1 MRREKSS
8 SRARSHSR
16 EVRGAQARV
25 VGEARGVV
33 REVKGPP
40 YGARGGAGEVRGRPE
55 ARTPQRVVKPG
66 GVTMEQVLL
75 ITTNHMSIASF
86 AMVSNSTNSPQT
98 HSYPQLLSMS
108 SATIP
113 DNMTMSCTS
122 MGDMLGEGETE
133 KEGLLRRLRELLEVE
148 GRQTKDDLASK
159 KKALLGVE
167 ERRRGELERLKEE
180 HRKEEEEVL
189 RRQMVE
195 REEQGVRH
203 QGEEE
208 RIGVEIHKLE
218 EELERLQAPSQLLNS
233 LSTSQ
238 PSPTPRPEAKVTLD
252 PAPAPAPAPPPPRQ
266 AELSELEQ
274 ELQCCACSRV
284 CGPPTLIYQCPEG
297 DLICGN
303 CKTDTLA
310 HCPSCRY
317 NRTMK

>member
-1 MRREKSS
+1 M
-8 SRARSHSR
+8 
-16 EVRGAQARV
+16 
-25 VGEARGVV
+25 
-33 REVKGPP
+33 
-40 YGARGGAGEVRGRPE
+40 Y
-55 ARTPQRVVKPG
+55 
-66 GVTMEQVLL
+66 
-75 ITTNHMSIASF
+75 IASF

-238 PSPTPRPEAKVTLD
+238 PSPTPRPEAK
-252 PAPAPAPAPPPPRQ
+252 

-310 HCPSCRY
+310 HCPSCRLVLAGQTSRNKVLENIARKY
-317 NRTMK
+317 FRTK